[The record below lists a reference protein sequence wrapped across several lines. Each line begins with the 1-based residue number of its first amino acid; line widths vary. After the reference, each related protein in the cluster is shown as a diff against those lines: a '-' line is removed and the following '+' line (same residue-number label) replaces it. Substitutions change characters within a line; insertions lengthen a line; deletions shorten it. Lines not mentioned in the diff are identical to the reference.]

1 MYTYRYLHL
10 ILDNVVGFVLHRTSF
25 GSTHPT
31 GKNLAVENPYSSN
44 GSDGLPWRYRSHL
57 RTETGGKI
65 IDVGAQGALYVY
77 FALVLFDQKQI

>member
-1 MYTYRYLHL
+1 MHIYRYLHL

-31 GKNLAVENPYSSN
+31 GKNLAVENPGSYSVAMA
-44 GSDGLPWRYRSHL
+44 YREGTGVT

-65 IDVGAQGALYVY
+65 IDDVGAQGALYVY